1 MNTTQQKTTQST
13 GAPTQAGRRGFGGHG
28 APRRDGGRPVVK
40 SEYKDKILDLRR
52 VTRVVA
58 GGKRMSFRATV
69 VIGNEKGQVGIGVGK
84 GLDVAQAVDKGKL
97 KAKKNL
103 ITIPLKG
110 RTIPHEVLAKY
121 SAAKVIIK
129 PAKLGHGL
137 KAGGSVRDV
146 LLMAGVKDATSKT
159 LGTTKNK
166 LTNGMAAIEALKKLR
181 VVEKGEK
188 RKAEV
193 VEAVIEKP
201 EAQEEA

>member
-1 MNTTQQKTTQST
+1 MNTPNRDSN
-13 GAPTQAGRRGFGGHG
+13 RG
-28 APRRDGGRPVVK
+28 PRRDSREMKPK

-110 RTIPHEVLAKY
+110 RSIPHEVLAKY
-121 SAAKVIIK
+121 SAAQVVIK

-146 LLMAGVKDATSKT
+146 LLLAGIKDATSKT

-166 LTNGMAAIEALKKLR
+166 LTNGMATIEALKKLK
-181 VVEKGEK
+181 VVVKTGGI
-188 RKAEV
+188 KAE
-193 VEAVIEKP
+193 AVKEQP
-201 EAQEEA
+201 EVPEENQ

>member
-1 MNTTQQKTTQST
+1 MNTTQQKTTTQ
-13 GAPTQAGRRGFGGHG
+13 PTERKSFGGHG
-28 APRRDGGRPVVK
+28 APRRDRNDGRPVVK

-84 GLDVAQAVDKGKL
+84 GLDVAQAVDKGL
-97 KAKKNL
+97 FKAKKNL

-110 RTIPHEVLAKY
+110 RSIPHEVLAKY
-121 SAAKVIIK
+121 SAAQVVIK

-166 LTNGMAAIEALKKLR
+166 LTNGMAAIEALKKLK
-181 VVEKGEK
+181 VVVKGGVK
-188 RKAEV
+188 KAE
-193 VEAVIEKP
+193 AVAEKP
-201 EAQEEA
+201 EVQEEA